1 MHVSRFAAII
11 SVKEESITAFPQN
24 RRHAA
29 DLLLSFR
36 AKSRNLSPNYATQL
50 SRSKT
55 EIVSTVTA
63 KLTPSRFA
71 AMNVRQFRQTIC

>member
-11 SVKEESITAFPQN
+11 CVKEESITAFPQN

-50 SRSKT
+50 
-55 EIVSTVTA
+55 VA
-63 KLTPSRFA
+63 KQNGNREHCHGHANAFAIA